1 MARRLAGAPAGLES
15 LDVQANVGLIPSGC
29 IRLGNRW
36 SWLQGAPPRIIVTG
50 AEPELTVT
58 VDGSPAD
65 VDEDG
70 LLRSGESLSVLGAHV
85 VQVGP
90 VRRTVEIVEPSI
102 HMGASPKSAR
112 PDGASAPVMLALP
125 PGRWTVVGTSPGQT
139 ARSKHAF
146 RNGTIIACAFSTRV
160 GDLR

>member
-1 MARRLAGAPAGLES
+1 MFRRMS
-15 LDVQANVGLIPSGC
+15 GLIASGG

-36 SWLQGAPPRIIVTG
+36 SWLQGTPPRIIITG
-50 AEPELTVT
+50 AEPGLTVT

-70 LLRSGESLSVLGAHV
+70 LLRSGESLRVLGAHV

-102 HMGASPKSAR
+102 HTGEFA
-112 PDGASAPVMLALP
+112 
-125 PGRWTVVGTSPGQT
+125 
-139 ARSKHAF
+139 
-146 RNGTIIACAFSTRV
+146 
-160 GDLR
+160 